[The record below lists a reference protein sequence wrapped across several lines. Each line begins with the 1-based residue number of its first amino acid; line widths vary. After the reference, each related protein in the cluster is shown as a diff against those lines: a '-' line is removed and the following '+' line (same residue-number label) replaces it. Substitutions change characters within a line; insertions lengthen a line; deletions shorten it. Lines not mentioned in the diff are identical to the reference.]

1 MPSASLTNG
10 TGRHVVVAG
19 GGFAA
24 IETMLA
30 LRSTFGDAI
39 SLSFVSAEPE
49 LFFRPTATVEAFAG
63 APPLVYDLR
72 AIAEDLG
79 ATYHGARLESV
90 ATSAHYVRLS
100 SGSRIGYDA
109 LVVAVGARPVAN
121 IAGALTFRDQ
131 RDVPLFRHVISGLD
145 SGKLRRLVFALPAG
159 PTWMLPIYEL
169 ALLSRARISER
180 GLHTEVTIVS
190 PEPTPLAV
198 FGEHPSSLVAQLLAA
213 RDVRFV
219 GNSVPHAVLRDG
231 TLQLRSGTE
240 IESDKVVAGPQLRGR
255 WITGIPAD
263 WWGFIEVDGDGRV
276 AGIPDVYAA
285 GDITNFPVKQAGLAT
300 QHGDLVA
307 DAITRQFG
315 ATPPARRAQRLLQA
329 RLVGAPDPIYLRA
342 ELDASG
348 RATLATLARI
358 ATEDEA
364 AQPKVFSR
372 LLSPYLAEHERF
384 AALSFPESREL
395 ATARQRSAH

>member
-1 MPSASLTNG
+1 M
-10 TGRHVVVAG
+10 VAG

-24 IETMLA
+24 LETMLA
-30 LRSTFGDAI
+30 LRAAFGDGVTL
-39 SLSFVSAEPE
+39 SLVSAEPE
-49 LFFRPTATVEAFAG
+49 LIFRPTATVEAFAG
-63 APPLVYDLR
+63 ASPLVYDLR
-72 AIAEDLG
+72 SIADDLG

-131 RDVPLFRHVISGLD
+131 RDVPLFRHVLTGLD

-159 PTWMLPIYEL
+159 HTWALPVYEL

-198 FGEHPSSLVAQLLAA
+198 FGEQPSSLVAQLLAA

-219 GNSVPHAVLRDG
+219 GNSVPRAVLRDG
-231 TLQLRSGTE
+231 TLQLRSGNE
-240 IESDKVVAGPQLRGR
+240 VAADKVVAAPQLRGR

-307 DAITRQFG
+307 DAIARQFG
-315 ATPPARRAQRLLQA
+315 IAPPERRSQRLLQA

-348 RATLATLARI
+348 RATLATLARV
-358 ATEDEA
+358 ATEDES
-364 AQPKVFSR
+364 AQPKVFSH
-372 LLSPYLAEHERF
+372 LLSPYLAEHAGF
-384 AALSFPESREL
+384 VAHSHTGQGDLAAVR
-395 ATARQRSAH
+395 TRSAH

>member
-1 MPSASLTNG
+1 M
-10 TGRHVVVAG
+10 R
-19 GGFAA
+19 
-24 IETMLA
+24 
-30 LRSTFGDAI
+30 RS
-39 SLSFVSAEPE
+39 P
-49 LFFRPTATVEAFAG
+49 G

-72 AIAEDLG
+72 SVAEDLG

-109 LVVAVGARPVAN
+109 LVVAVGARPVSN

-131 RDVPLFRHVISGLD
+131 RDVPLFRRILTGLD
-145 SGKLRRLVFALPAG
+145 SGRLRRLVFALPAG
-159 PTWMLPIYEL
+159 HAWALPVYEL

-198 FGEHPSSLVAQLLAA
+198 FGEQPSSLVTQLLAA

-219 GNSVPHAVLRDG
+219 GNAVPSAVLRG
-231 TLQLRSGTE
+231 GALQLRSGDE
-240 IESDKVVAGPQLRGR
+240 IEADKVVAGPQLRGR

-300 QHGDLVA
+300 QQGDLVA
-307 DAITRQFG
+307 EAIARQFG
-315 ATPPARRAQRLLQA
+315 VTPPERRPQRLLQA

-342 ELDASG
+342 ELDAAG
-348 RATLATLARI
+348 RATLATLARV
-358 ATEDEA
+358 ASGDES
-364 AQPKVFSR
+364 AQPKVFSH
-372 LLSPYLAEHERF
+372 LLSPYLAEHEAF
-384 AALSFPESREL
+384 AEPSHSEPGGL
-395 ATARQRSAH
+395 ATVQTRSAH

>member
-1 MPSASLTNG
+1 MPGLSRTDRTLP
-10 TGRHVVVAG
+10 HVVVAG

-24 IETMLA
+24 LETMLA
-30 LRSTFGDAI
+30 LRTTFGDALTL
-39 SLSFVSAEPE
+39 SLVSAEPE
-49 LFFRPTATVEAFAG
+49 LTFRPTATAEAFAG

-72 AIAEDLG
+72 SIAADLG
-79 ATYHGARLESV
+79 ATYHGARLESA

-109 LVVAVGARPVAN
+109 LVVAVGARPVSN

-131 RDVPLFRHVISGLD
+131 RDVPLFRRILSGLD
-145 SGKLRRLVFALPAG
+145 SGRLRRLIFALPAG
-159 PTWMLPIYEL
+159 HAWALPVYEL

-198 FGEHPSSLVAQLLAA
+198 FGEQPSSLVTQLLAA

-219 GNSVPHAVLRDG
+219 GNAVPSAVLRG
-231 TLQLRSGTE
+231 GALQLRSGEE
-240 IESDKVVAGPQLRGR
+240 IEADKVVAGPQLRGR

-300 QHGDLVA
+300 QQGDLVA
-307 DAITRQFG
+307 DAIARQCG
-315 ATPPARRAQRLLQA
+315 LTPPERRSQRLLQA

-342 ELDASG
+342 ELDAAG

-358 ATEDEA
+358 TTGDES
-364 AQPKVFSR
+364 AQPKVFSH
-372 LLSPYLAEHERF
+372 LLSPYLAEHESF
-384 AALSFPESREL
+384 AELSYPEQGSVAAAQTR
-395 ATARQRSAH
+395 AGH

>member
-1 MPSASLTNG
+1 MAESAP
-10 TGRHVVVAG
+10 HVIVAG

-30 LRSTFGDAI
+30 LRNAFGDGVVL
-39 SLSFVSAEPE
+39 SLVSAESE
-49 LFFRPTATVEAFAG
+49 LIFRPTATAEAFAG

-109 LVVAVGARPVAN
+109 LVLAVGARPVAN

-131 RDVPLFRHVISGLD
+131 RDVPLFRHVLTGID

-159 PTWMLPIYEL
+159 PAWALPVYEL
-169 ALLSRARISER
+169 ALLSRARISAR
-180 GLHTEVTIVS
+180 GLHTDVTIVS

-198 FGEHPSSLVAQLLAA
+198 FGEQPSSLVAQLLAA
-213 RDVRFV
+213 RGVHFA
-219 GNSVPHAVLRDG
+219 GNSVPRAVLRDG
-231 TLQLRSGTE
+231 TLQLRSGDE
-240 IESDKVVAGPQLRGR
+240 VEADKVVAGPQLRGR

-307 DAITRQFG
+307 DAIARQFG
-315 ATPPARRAQRLLQA
+315 VNPPERRSQRLLQA
-329 RLVGAPDPIYLRA
+329 RLLGAPDPIYLRA

-348 RATLATLARI
+348 RATLATLARV
-358 ATEDEA
+358 ATEDES
-364 AQPKVFSR
+364 AQPKVFS
-372 LLSPYLAEHERF
+372 LHLSPYLARHEDL
-384 AALSFPESREL
+384 AARSHADVSDLAAVRSR
-395 ATARQRSAH
+395 S